1 MRLFLLFFSV
11 QFANYFINTLD
22 VRALAHQ
29 QYLMAATVNAV
40 LPIIAWIM
48 VKKIGECQNERI
60 GIAAVAVG
68 GSLAAVAGMWFTRA
82 WG

>member
-1 MRLFLLFFSV
+1 MRLFAFFFAV

-29 QYLMAATVNAV
+29 QYVIAAAVNAILPV
-40 LPIIAWIM
+40 LAWVM
-48 VKKIGECQNERI
+48 VKKIGDCQNERI
-60 GIAAVAVG
+60 GIAAVATG
-68 GSLAAVAGMWFTRA
+68 GSLAAIAGMWVTRA